1 MKSSEIF
8 IGLLTLVY
16 YVFCFIGS
24 AYLIKKHNGFRFFYN
39 NLNKIFQYQ
48 GRVTGIEYA
57 SFVLIMDSI
66 NLLLELIFLALG
78 NVSPMI
84 DFIISLLFK
93 LSTISVTTR
102 RIHDLGYSGWLQTPM
117 VIIGLYFNNDI
128 ITNNPIGFTFL
139 FFVIIAFD
147 LFLIFKKGQI
157 IDNQY
162 GKEI

>member
-1 MKSSEIF
+1 M
-8 IGLLTLVY
+8 
-16 YVFCFIGS
+16 
-24 AYLIKKHNGFRFFYN
+24 
-39 NLNKIFQYQ
+39 NKIFQYQ

-147 LFLIFKKGQI
+147 LFLIFKKGQR